1 MASHVVFETS
11 WSFWGRYS
19 NWNDMLI
26 DLRLWANPKHFAA
39 RIIENT
45 SGVKKID
52 MQPFKASI
60 KMAVNIYL
68 RKINHHFWV
77 PFFCGTTVYT
87 NSFKVESTFTPRH
100 PMCFWIIG
108 HVVEHSERS
117 WRHSGRSTSGR
128 TCAAAKGL
136 SFGLWNSGMWA
147 WGEGKDGGVFFF
159 GCVGNIMLGDIWGIY
174 IYIYAEVVKKLGW
187 VMCYV
192 KFFCSLKTH
201 TLLSKH
207 HFWAIYDDQTAE
219 VTPNDGLVRES
230 PQNGLIILVKD
241 L

>member
-159 GCVGNIMLGDIWGIY
+159 WVCGKYHVGGYLGD

-187 VMCYV
+187 VMLCQIFLFV
-192 KFFCSLKTH
+192 KNA
-201 TLLSKH
+201 
-207 HFWAIYDDQTAE
+207 HFVIKASFLGNLWR
-219 VTPNDGLVRES
+219 PNRRGHPKWWFSTGIPPKWPDHSG
-230 PQNGLIILVKD
+230 
-241 L
+241 